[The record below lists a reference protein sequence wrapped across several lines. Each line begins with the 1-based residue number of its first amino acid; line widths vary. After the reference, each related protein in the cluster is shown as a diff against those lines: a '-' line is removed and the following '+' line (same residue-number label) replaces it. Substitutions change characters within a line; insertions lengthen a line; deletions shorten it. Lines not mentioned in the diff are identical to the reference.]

1 LPKAADEP
9 EGFVSRGTIVLV
21 DEDADTLDLMRKT
34 LEPAIGDDLEIVCA
48 SSSEEGLGSL
58 YRIRSDGR
66 QLDLVVTSQALP
78 GIPGTRF
85 LEIVQSQFPGV
96 IKILVSERPNLEE
109 AMYAFN
115 NAGLDRY
122 VSKPWEPED
131 LKFTV
136 TSLLRQAA
144 MRRTNERLLVDLQK
158 RNAELREA
166 LRELKEAKQEVENSY
181 FSAMQSLAVALE
193 AKDRYTAGHS
203 QRVSRFAMMI
213 ARGLELPGPE
223 VRTIGQ
229 IGLLHDIGKI
239 GMDEAVLN
247 KPGKLTSE
255 EFEMVKQHPVI
266 GAQILAPVRSLEGHI
281 SGIKHHHESWDG
293 TGYPDGLKGE
303 SIPLPA
309 RIICVADSF
318 DAMTST
324 RPYRPGRTLEEAIL
338 ELRRCAS
345 IQFDAHCVEAFIA
358 ILQREA
364 KPEPLPQ
371 NKLAAAG

>member
-1 LPKAADEP
+1 M
-9 EGFVSRGTIVLV
+9 SRGTIVLV
-21 DEDADTLDLMRKT
+21 DDEAGSLDMMRRT
-34 LEPAIGDDLEIVCA
+34 LEQAIGDNLEIVA
-48 SSSEEGLGSL
+48 AGSSEEGLGTL
-58 YRIRSDGR
+58 YRMRSEGK
-66 QLDLVVTSQALP
+66 QLDLVITSQSLP

-96 IKILVSERPNLEE
+96 IKILISEKPNLEE
-109 AMYAFN
+109 AVYAFN

-122 VSKPWEPED
+122 VAKPWEPED

-158 RNAELREA
+158 RNAELRDA

-181 FSAMQSLAVALE
+181 LSAIQSLAVALE

-239 GMDEAVLN
+239 GMDERVLN
-247 KPGKLTSE
+247 KPGKLTRE

-266 GAQILAPVRSLEGHI
+266 GAQILTPVRSLERHI
-281 SGIKHHHESWDG
+281 SGIRHHHESWG
-293 TGYPDGLKGE
+293 GGGYPDGLRGKA
-303 SIPLPA
+303 IPLPA

-324 RPYRPGRTLEEAIL
+324 RPYRSGRTLDEAIL
-338 ELRRCAS
+338 EMRRCTG
-345 IQFDAHCVEAFIA
+345 IQFDSRCVEAFIL
-358 ILQREA
+358 ILQQEVP
-364 KPEPLPQ
+364 PEVAVQ
-371 NKLAAAG
+371 TSVAAAG

>member
-1 LPKAADEP
+1 LN
-9 EGFVSRGTIVLV
+9 RGTIVLV
-21 DEDADTLDLMRKT
+21 DDDTESLERMQKALDQ
-34 LEPAIGDDLEIVCA
+34 AVGGDLEILAA
-48 SSSEEGLGSL
+48 SSSEDGLGTL
-58 YRIRSDGR
+58 YRIRNEGKN
-66 QLDLVVTSQALP
+66 LELVITSQTLP

-96 IKILVSERPNLEE
+96 IKILVSDRPSLEE
-109 AMYAFN
+109 AIYAFN

-122 VSKPWEPED
+122 VAKPWEPED
-131 LKFTV
+131 MRFTV

-158 RNAELREA
+158 RNSELREA
-166 LRELKEAKQEVENSY
+166 LRELKEAKQEVENGY
-181 FSAMQSLAVALE
+181 LSAIQSLAVALE

-239 GMDEAVLN
+239 GMDERVLN
-247 KPGKLTSE
+247 KPGKLTRE

-266 GAQILAPVRSLEGHI
+266 GAQILAPVRSLEGHL
-281 SGIKHHHESWDG
+281 SGIRYHHESWDG
-293 TGYPDGLKGE
+293 TGYPDGLKAE
-303 SIPLPA
+303 AIPFPA

-324 RPYRPGRTLEEAIL
+324 RPYRPGRTLEEAVI
-338 ELRRCAS
+338 EMRRCS
-345 IQFDAHCVEAFIA
+345 GMQFDLRCVEAFIS
-358 ILQREA
+358 ILQREER
-364 KPEPLPQ
+364 PETPYAPRV
-371 NKLAAAG
+371 AAAS

>member
-1 LPKAADEP
+1 
-9 EGFVSRGTIVLV
+9 
-21 DEDADTLDLMRKT
+21 MRKT
-34 LEPAIGDDLEIVCA
+34 LEQAIGDDHEIVSA
-48 SSSEEGLGSL
+48 SSSEEGLGTL

-66 QLDLVVTSQALP
+66 QLDLVVTTQALP

-158 RNAELREA
+158 RNSELREA

-181 FSAMQSLAVALE
+181 ISAIQALAVALE

-213 ARGLELPGPE
+213 ARGLELPGTE

-239 GMDEAVLN
+239 GMDERVLN
-247 KPGKLTSE
+247 KPGKLTTE
-255 EFEMVKQHPVI
+255 EFDMVKQHPVI
-266 GAQILAPVRSLEGHI
+266 GAQILLPVRSLEGHI

-303 SIPLPA
+303 TIPLPA

-338 ELRRCAS
+338 ELQRCAG
-345 IQFDAHCVEAFIA
+345 IQFDAHCVEAFIT
-358 ILQREA
+358 ILQREV

>member
-1 LPKAADEP
+1 
-9 EGFVSRGTIVLV
+9 VSRGTIVLV
-21 DEDADTLDLMRKT
+21 DDDSDSLEVMRST
-34 LEPAIGDDLEIVCA
+34 LEQAVGGNLEIVAA

-58 YRIRSDGR
+58 YRIRNEGKL
-66 QLDLVVTSQALP
+66 LDLVITAQALP

-96 IKILVSERPNLEE
+96 IKILMSEKPNLEE
-109 AMYAFN
+109 AVYAFN

-181 FSAMQSLAVALE
+181 FSAIQSLAVALE

-213 ARGLELPGPE
+213 ARGLELPGAE

-239 GMDEAVLN
+239 GMDERVLN
-247 KPGKLTSE
+247 KPGKLTTE

-266 GAQILAPVRSLEGHI
+266 GAQILAPVRALEGHI
-281 SGIKHHHESWDG
+281 SGIKYHHESWDG
-293 TGYPDGLKGE
+293 TGYPDQLKGE
-303 SIPLPA
+303 AIPLTA

-324 RPYRPGRTLEEAIL
+324 RPYRPGRTLEEAIV
-338 ELRRCAS
+338 ELRRCGGM
-345 IQFDAHCVEAFIA
+345 QFDRRCVEAFVA

-364 KPEPLPQ
+364 APE
-371 NKLAAAG
+371 NAAGGKLVANG

>member
-1 LPKAADEP
+1 M
-9 EGFVSRGTIVLV
+9 SRGTIVLV
-21 DEDADTLDLMRKT
+21 DDDSDSLEMMRVA
-34 LEPAIGDDLEIVCA
+34 LQQSVGDDLELVAA
-48 SSSEEGLGSL
+48 SSSEEGLGTL
-58 YRIRSDGR
+58 YRIRNEGK
-66 QLDLVVTSQALP
+66 QLDLVITTQALP

-96 IKILVSERPNLEE
+96 IKILVSDRPNLEE
-109 AMYAFN
+109 AIYAFN

-122 VSKPWEPED
+122 VAKPWEPED

-158 RNAELREA
+158 RNSELREA

-181 FSAMQSLAVALE
+181 FSAIQSLAVALE

-213 ARGLELPGPE
+213 ARGLELPGID

-239 GMDEAVLN
+239 GMDERVLN
-247 KPGKLTSE
+247 KPGKLTKE
-255 EFEMVKQHPVI
+255 EFDLVKQHPVI
-266 GAQILAPVRSLEGHI
+266 GAQILAPVHSLEGHI
-281 SGIKHHHESWDG
+281 SGIKYHHESWDG

-303 SIPLPA
+303 SIPLTA

-324 RPYRPGRTLEEAIL
+324 RPYRPGRTLEEAVA
-338 ELRRCAS
+338 EMRRCEG
-345 IQFDAHCVEAFIA
+345 IQFDARCVEAFIS

-364 KPEPLPQ
+364 HPEAEELP
-371 NKLAAAG
+371 KVASAG

>member
-1 LPKAADEP
+1 M
-9 EGFVSRGTIVLV
+9 SRGTIVLV
-21 DEDADTLDLMRKT
+21 DDDSKT
-34 LEPAIGDDLEIVCA
+34 LETMSRTLEQAVGDNLEIVAA

-58 YRIRSDGR
+58 YRIRSEGK
-66 QLDLVVTSQALP
+66 QLDLVITSQALP

-96 IKILVSERPNLEE
+96 IKILVSDRPNLEE
-109 AMYAFN
+109 AVYAFN

-181 FSAMQSLAVALE
+181 FSAIQSLAVALE

-213 ARGLELPGPE
+213 ARGLELAGTE

-239 GMDEAVLN
+239 GMDERVLN
-247 KPGKLTSE
+247 KPGKLTKE

-266 GAQILAPVRSLEGHI
+266 GAQILAPVRTLDGHI

-303 SIPLPA
+303 AIPLPA

-324 RPYRPGRTLEEAIL
+324 RPYRPGRTLEEAIV
-338 ELRRCAS
+338 EMRRCEGV
-345 IQFDAHCVEAFIA
+345 QFDARCVEAFVS
-358 ILQREA
+358 ILKREA
-364 KPEPLPQ
+364 GPESSAPP
-371 NKLAAAG
+371 KVAAAG

>member
-1 LPKAADEP
+1 M
-9 EGFVSRGTIVLV
+9 SRGTIVLV
-21 DEDADTLDLMRKT
+21 DGDAQTLELMRTT
-34 LEPAIGDDLEIVCA
+34 LEQAVGDDLEIVCA
-48 SSSEEGLGSL
+48 TSSEEGLGNL
-58 YRIRSDGR
+58 YRIRSDGH
-66 QLDLVVTSQALP
+66 QLDLVITAQALP
-78 GIPGTRF
+78 GIPGIRF

-96 IKILVSERPNLEE
+96 IKILLSERPSLEE

-122 VSKPWEPED
+122 VSKPWDSED

-181 FSAMQSLAVALE
+181 FSAIQSLAVALE

-203 QRVSRFAMMI
+203 QRVSRFATMI
-213 ARGLELPGPE
+213 ARGLEMPAPE

-239 GMDEAVLN
+239 GMDERVLN
-247 KPGKLTSE
+247 KPGRLTPE

-266 GAQILAPVRSLEGHI
+266 GAQILLPVRALEGHI

-303 SIPLPA
+303 TIPLPA

-324 RPYRPGRTLEEAIL
+324 RPYRPGRSLEEAIL
-338 ELRRCAS
+338 ELQRCAGV
-345 IQFDAHCVEAFIA
+345 QFDGRCVEAFIA
-358 ILQREA
+358 ILHREV

-371 NKLAAAG
+371 NKLAATG

>member
-1 LPKAADEP
+1 MNR
-9 EGFVSRGTIVLV
+9 STIVLV
-21 DEDADTLDLMRKT
+21 DDEPRS
-34 LEPAIGDDLEIVCA
+34 LEILRRTVEQAVGEDLEIVAA
-48 SSSEEGLGSL
+48 SSSEEGLGTL
-58 YRIRSDGR
+58 YRIRSEGK
-66 QLDLVVTSQALP
+66 QLDLVITSQALP

-96 IKILVSERPNLEE
+96 IKILISDRPNLEE
-109 AMYAFN
+109 AVYAFN

-122 VSKPWEPED
+122 IAKPWEVED

-158 RNAELREA
+158 RNTELREA

-181 FSAMQSLAVALE
+181 LSAIQSLAVALE

-213 ARGLELPGPE
+213 ARGLNLPGAE
-223 VRTIGQ
+223 VRTLGQ

-239 GMDEAVLN
+239 GMDEQVLN
-247 KPGKLTSE
+247 KPGKLSRE

-281 SGIKHHHESWDG
+281 SGIKHHHESWEG

-303 SIPLPA
+303 AIPLPA

-324 RPYRPGRTLEEAIL
+324 RPYRIGRTVEEAIL
-338 ELRRCAS
+338 EMRRCAMM
-345 IQFDAHCVEAFIA
+345 QFDSRCVEAFIT
-358 ILQREA
+358 ILQREVKA
-364 KPEPLPQ
+364 EALSQPR
-371 NKLAAAG
+371 AATG